1 MSEYIITTDS
11 DSYMTEASTADEAV
25 ARYAGRKGKGGPST
39 LADLVDHVE
48 DLGGELTV
56 TEDGAVIARVR

>member
-11 DSYMTEASTADEAV
+11 DSYTTEARTADEAA
-25 ARYAGRKGKGGPST
+25 ARYTGRKGKGGPAT
-39 LADLVDHVE
+39 LADLIGHVE
-48 DLGGELTV
+48 EVGGELTV